1 MMSAL
6 SQQILQWQHFFQDL
20 GWFGV
25 LAYAVVI
32 LVVQLACVPLSPL
45 AIAAGLIFGIG
56 RGFTAV
62 MIGTAL
68 GAAVNFLLSRHL
80 ARARFANWLGS
91 NEKFR
96 LIDAAIGR
104 EGWKIVALLRFCP
117 LPFGLSNYSYGLT
130 AVRFGP
136 YWLASVL
143 AIMPATFFFVWFGA
157 TSHDALAAV
166 SGVQKTPPGQIV
178 FTVIGLIAAF
188 AALTY
193 VTKVAR
199 AAVAKTAPLPLLEP
213 NK

>member
-6 SQQILQWQHFFQDL
+6 SQQILQWQHFFQEL
-20 GWFGV
+20 GWLGV
-25 LAYAVVI
+25 LAYALLI
-32 LVVQLACVPLSPL
+32 LVVQIACIPLSPL
-45 AIAAGLIFGIG
+45 AIAVGLIFGVG

-62 MIGTAL
+62 MIGTAA

-80 ARARFANWLGS
+80 ARDRFARWLGA

-104 EGWKIVALLRFCP
+104 EGWRIVALLRLCP

-130 AVRFGP
+130 AVSFVP
-136 YWLASVL
+136 YWIASALV
-143 AIMPATFFFVWFGA
+143 IIPGNFFFVWFGA

-166 SGVQKTPPGQIV
+166 SGTQKTPPGQIV

-199 AAVAKTAPLPLLEP
+199 AAVAKAAPSPLLQP
-213 NK
+213 DK